1 MIKSF
6 KQHIVPFVI
15 TTRKVLTVCIS
26 LVFYRHR
33 TNLGQIVGIM
43 IVLGVVIYEFY
54 NELLI
59 SKKMITQMEK
69 YPEVDF

>member
-1 MIKSF
+1 
-6 KQHIVPFVI
+6 
-15 TTRKVLTVCIS
+15 VLTVCIS

-33 TNLGQIVGIM
+33 TNLGQIGGIM

-59 SKKMITQMEK
+59 SKKMVSQMEK

>member
-1 MIKSF
+1 M
-6 KQHIVPFVI
+6 
-15 TTRKVLTVCIS
+15 
-26 LVFYRHR
+26 
-33 TNLGQIVGIM
+33 GQIGGIM

-59 SKKMITQMEK
+59 SKKMVSQMEK